1 MLNRHSIARADRR
14 NHRTNLFHNNQE
26 EQSMKKNLALAI
38 VVGAASLTACGSKT
52 DANEKNFG
60 AALTQ
65 YFDKKGDLCLNTTR
79 WPVDLSEMDF
89 RLQKT
94 MQTSS
99 ANQMAAL
106 ESAGLV
112 SGEDAEVDITD
123 MMGKP
128 TGAKTKVKRY
138 TLTDAAKPFAQEKD
152 VDSIGLNGRTTVKQI
167 DLCWGKKAL
176 DKVVK
181 WEGPMK
187 FGDYQEAGVTY
198 TYKVDNAA
206 DWAKKAEVQVAFPV
220 VKSILDGA
228 GSKEAKHGVKLTS
241 QGWEA
246 KGLD

>member
-1 MLNRHSIARADRR
+1 
-14 NHRTNLFHNNQE
+14 
-26 EQSMKKNLALAI
+26 MKKILALGI
-38 VVGAASLTACGSKT
+38 VAGAVSLTACGNKT

-65 YFDKKGDLCLNTTR
+65 YFDKKGDLCLNTKR
-79 WPVDLSEMDF
+79 WPVDLSEMDL

-94 MQTSS
+94 MQAGS

-106 ESAGLV
+106 EAAGLV
-112 SGEDAEVDITD
+112 KGEDTEVDI
-123 MMGKP
+123 MGFMDNKP
-128 TGAKTKVKRY
+128 TGRKAKVKRY
-138 TLTDAAKPFAQEKD
+138 TLTDAAKPFAQEKN
-152 VDSIGLNGRTTVKQI
+152 VDSTGLNGKTTVKQT

-176 DKVVK
+176 DKIVK

-187 FGDYQEAGVTY
+187 FGDYQEAGITY
-198 TYKVDNAA
+198 TYKVNNLA
-206 DWAKKAEVQVAFPV
+206 DWAKKPDVQAAFPF

-228 GSKEAKHGVKLTS
+228 GSKESKHAIKLTS